1 MSSDHTAAAQIPDP
15 TQVNPELDQNKL
27 GWFDGFSLAMAVPN
41 GVVISLG
48 YTIGAIGTI
57 GAFLVWVTT
66 SIVAYLQNNL
76 YAEMALMF
84 RGESGGIALFANE
97 GWKRYF
103 TLAGPIATF
112 GYWLGWSLTLG
123 VVGETIGSL
132 VQGQWF
138 PDSTWSWTAGPIS
151 FSFPQ
156 MIAVLLI
163 FVSWLVNIFGIRIA
177 AWVVRVCAMAFLAF
191 LAMVVLAPVLTGHLD
206 LSKLTWRPGS
216 ITIML
221 VWMYVAAWT
230 VYSSE
235 IAATFAPE
243 YRDETRDTARA
254 LRYSAL
260 LVVGVYA
267 IVPLIS
273 GGSIGEDAIAAN
285 PITFTVSVLQQ
296 AYGTTVTDVALTIII
311 AELVLTMVAASAD
324 GGRVIFAMAQNGLT
338 VRQFDYLNRFNEPSR
353 ALTLDLL
360 VNVTVVLVVASPLAI
375 LLAAN
380 FGYMLTVILAVSSFL
395 LLRRDRPDAKR
406 PIHLGTI
413 WIPIAWALLAF
424 DILITV
430 EGILHPDLAG
440 YGSAN
445 NVWAAVGALALA
457 VGLYYVRRVFQDGK
471 PFRMRSSQTG
481 VGDTHD

>member
-1 MSSDHTAAAQIPDP
+1 MC
-15 TQVNPELDQNKL
+15 
-27 GWFDGFSLAMAVPN
+27 
-41 GVVISLG
+41 
-48 YTIGAIGTI
+48 
-57 GAFLVWVTT
+57 
-66 SIVAYLQNNL
+66 
-76 YAEMALMF
+76 
-84 RGESGGIALFANE
+84 
-97 GWKRYF
+97 
-103 TLAGPIATF
+103 
-112 GYWLGWSLTLG
+112 
-123 VVGETIGSL
+123 
-132 VQGQWF
+132 
-138 PDSTWSWTAGPIS
+138 
-151 FSFPQ
+151 
-156 MIAVLLI
+156 
-163 FVSWLVNIFGIRIA
+163 IRD
-177 AWVVRVCAMAFLAF
+177 R
-191 LAMVVLAPVLTGHLD
+191 
-206 LSKLTWRPGS
+206 
-216 ITIML
+216 
-221 VWMYVAAWT
+221 
-230 VYSSE
+230 
-235 IAATFAPE
+235 
-243 YRDETRDTARA
+243 
-254 LRYSAL
+254 
-260 LVVGVYA
+260 
-267 IVPLIS
+267 
-273 GGSIGEDAIAAN
+273 
-285 PITFTVSVLQQ
+285 
-296 AYGTTVTDVALTIII
+296 
-311 AELVLTMVAASAD
+311 
-324 GGRVIFAMAQNGLT
+324 NGLT